1 MRRHRASRGP
11 GRATQRVELV
21 LLVEERLLPPP
32 PRQLLVLEIVRE
44 AARVPVAP
52 VPVDAEVAG
61 VQVDDHRADP
71 IEEDPVVTGHHD
83 DSRQPGQ
90 ERLQVVDRLLVEVVG
105 RLVED
110 HAVGSAHDQR
120 RERQPAALAAGE
132 LVDAPVAPDVT
143 EAETCA
149 GQLGSPVGVP
159 GVVVLGP
166 VEGSGVVVRGAA
178 VIGVVQPRG
187 HRLQASYA
195 VVERRQ
201 REVEHVADGG
211 IDREVRVLAEEPDV
225 LGQRHR
231 PGVGG
236 LLAGDEAQQRRLPD
250 AVLADQA
257 HRLSGMSE
265 KIDTVEHDAVAVRL
279 ADVGGT
285 QRRERRRTEERN
297 GRHRELRKYGGRLVG
312 RSRARVE
319 VDVS

>member
-1 MRRHRASRGP
+1 
-11 GRATQRVELV
+11 
-21 LLVEERLLPPP
+21 
-32 PRQLLVLEIVRE
+32 VLEIVRE

-71 IEEDPVVTGHHD
+71 VEEDPVVTGHHD
-83 DSRQPGQ
+83 DSLEPGQ
-90 ERLQVVDRLLVEVVG
+90 ERLQVVDGPLVEVVG

-110 HAVGSAHDQR
+110 HAVGLTHDQR
-120 RERQPAALAAGE
+120 GEGQPAPLAAGE
-132 LVDAPVAPDVT
+132 LVDAPVAPDA
-143 EAETCA
+143 AEPETSA

-159 GVVVLGP
+159 RIVVLGP
-166 VEGSGVVVRGAA
+166 LEGGGVVVRGAR
-178 VIGVVQPRG
+178 VVGVVQPGG

-211 IDREVRVLAEEPDV
+211 SGRKVRVLTEEPDV
-225 LGQRHR
+225 LRQRHR
-231 PGVGG
+231 PGVGS

-265 KIDTVEHDAVAVRL
+265 KIDSLEHDPVAVGL
-279 ADVGGT
+279 TDVGGT
-285 QRRERRRTEERN
+285 QRGERGRTEERN

-312 RSRARVE
+312 RRRARVE
-319 VDVS
+319 VDVR